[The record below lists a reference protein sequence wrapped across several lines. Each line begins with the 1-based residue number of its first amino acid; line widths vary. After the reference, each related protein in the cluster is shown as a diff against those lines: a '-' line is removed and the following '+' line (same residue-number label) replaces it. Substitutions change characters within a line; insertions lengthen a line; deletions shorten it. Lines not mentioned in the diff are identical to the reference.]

1 MIMQGAEG
9 LADRPT
15 GSMYVVSDDAD
26 AAHQGVRITKQASK
40 RAHKPDFAVGLLERL
55 SRWGLLEG
63 WDRE

>member
-1 MIMQGAEG
+1 
-9 LADRPT
+9 
-15 GSMYVVSDDAD
+15 MYVVSDDAD

-40 RAHKPDFAVGLLERL
+40 RAHKSDFAVGLLERL